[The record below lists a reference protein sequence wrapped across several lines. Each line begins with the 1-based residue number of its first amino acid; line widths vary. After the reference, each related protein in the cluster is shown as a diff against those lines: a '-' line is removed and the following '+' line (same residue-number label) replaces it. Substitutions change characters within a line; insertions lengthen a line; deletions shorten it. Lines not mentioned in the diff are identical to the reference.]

1 MRGLFS
7 TMTDRVLFIISVAVI
22 LVGLAGAGWLVVTGQ
37 AMTVD
42 GLFLLLTC
50 GLVALAFALYL
61 WFLIGRALKAL
72 QPPPPKTAPASAAA
86 AAAKKPAPA
95 PVEAE

>member
-1 MRGLFS
+1 V
-7 TMTDRVLFIISVAVI
+7 TMADRILFIISVVVI
-22 LVGLAGAGWLVVTGQ
+22 VVALASTGWLVASGQ
-37 AMTVD
+37 ALTVD

-72 QPPPPKTAPASAAA
+72 QPPPPKAAPSATA
-86 AAAKKPAPA
+86 AAAKKAAPT

>member
-1 MRGLFS
+1 MRGLS
-7 TMTDRVLFIISVAVI
+7 LTMAERVLFILSVAVI
-22 LVGLAGAGWLVVTGQ
+22 LVSLGAAGWLIVTGQ

-50 GLVALAFALYL
+50 GLIALAFALYL

-72 QPPPPKTAPASAAA
+72 QPPPPKAAPAAAS
-86 AAAKKPAPA
+86 AAAKKPATA
-95 PVEAE
+95 SVEAE